1 MRTVTGC
8 FAMLCMTTHGGRDD
22 NAMGAVTGCFATLS
36 MTMHGNWDDNAIILL
51 QSR

>member
-1 MRTVTGC
+1 MRTVTGCFAMLSMTTHKGRDDNVMGAVAGC

-22 NAMGAVTGCFATLS
+22 NA
-36 MTMHGNWDDNAIILL
+36 IILL